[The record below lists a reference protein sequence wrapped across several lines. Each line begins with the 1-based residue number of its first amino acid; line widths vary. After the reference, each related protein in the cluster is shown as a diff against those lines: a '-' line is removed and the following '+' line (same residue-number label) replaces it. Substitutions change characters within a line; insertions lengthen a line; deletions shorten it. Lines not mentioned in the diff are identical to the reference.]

1 MFRHKIIN
9 TVNQNRM
16 KSTSGKSKKII
27 LIPVKE
33 FKCKKNVGIIQKAP
47 VFRVVGAFFQIFNY
61 NNIKIV
67 A

>member
-33 FKCKKNVGIIQKAP
+33 FKCKKDVGIIQKAT
-47 VFRVVGAFFQIFNY
+47 VFRVIGTFFQIFDY
-61 NNIKIV
+61 NNVKIV

>member
-9 TVNQNRM
+9 TVNKNRI
-16 KSTSGKSKKII
+16 KSTSRKSKKII

-33 FKCKKNVGIIQKAP
+33 FKCKKDVLIIKKAP
-47 VFRVVGAFFQIFNY
+47 AFRVAGTFFQIFNY